1 MSAKRALT
9 RAALLCKEPRFR
21 AWIAHSEHGGRI
33 TLHGTRYLRIMTE
46 EGAAAY
52 LRRALGVTS
61 RAEIAENDNVR
72 KTFEA
77 IELEYRMATPGLI
90 AERRG

>member
-9 RAALLCKEPRFR
+9 RAALLCKERRFQT
-21 AWIAHSEHGGRI
+21 WIAHSEHGGPI
-33 TLHGTRYLRIMTE
+33 ALHGQRYLRVMTE

-77 IELEYRMATPGLI
+77 IELEWKIAAGLI